1 MAGRKKYHWQILTLS
16 VLVNPPPKK
25 KKKIVLIAAEG
36 VGS

>member
-16 VLVNPPPKK
+16 VLVTPPQ
-25 KKKIVLIAAEG
+25 KKIVLIAAEG